1 MLKEMV
7 MAPQA
12 CVSSGAVI
20 AGLVLGLLGVAPSG
34 GAEEPS
40 STVAG
45 TESLPTPAAS
55 APSPRPSP
63 EGRFKERVTVVGT
76 PETISEIPGSAHLL
90 SGSDLERRKRGFDDV
105 HRLLRPIPGLIIQEE
120 EGFGRRPNI
129 GMRGTGTDR
138 SAKIA
143 LMEDGV
149 LIAPAPY
156 SAPAAYYFPA
166 AGRMESIEVRKGS
179 SQIKYGPNTGG
190 GALNLVSTSIPDAF
204 RLSLRAEGGQYG
216 SGKAH
221 LFLGDSSDHVDWLI
235 ETYQGRSSGF
245 KKLDGGGDTGFAL
258 RDYVGKLRLHTSRD
272 AGTYQHLEI
281 KLGATDEDA
290 DETYLGLTQGDFR
303 SDPLRRYSAS
313 QLDLFESSHR
323 QYQARHFVAFSSRLD
338 ATTTVWRNDFTRRW
352 YKLES
357 VLGTGLSGVLERPE
371 NFAAHYAILTGGD
384 SAANALVI
392 RNNNREYYAQGVQT
406 MLGVQVSA
414 GPTRHKI
421 EAGVRYLQDEED
433 RFQQDDGY
441 QMLGGRMS
449 LTRPGAPGSQTNQV
463 VSASAWAFFAQDRV
477 EWGRLSLIPGVRL
490 ERIELQRT
498 DYPRTDPQRTSPTA
512 VLDDDLDVVVPGIGA
527 GLRISPR
534 LDLVA
539 GVHKGFAPP
548 GPGASPDTKAEES
561 VNYELGFRGRSG
573 GLRAEATAFY
583 NDYANMLG
591 RDTLASGGS
600 GSGDQFN
607 AGQVRVF
614 GLESVIQYDLRH
626 AFGFGVSLPV
636 QASYTFTEGEFRNS
650 FQSQYGPWG
659 TVTAGDELPYLP
671 RHQLFARVGVEAQRW
686 TADLSAHYVGR
697 VRTRAGQSELVD
709 TQSTDAA
716 FVLDLTADYAVKGR
730 ALGGELRLFG
740 SIQNLADREYVV
752 ARHPAGARP
761 GLPRTASL
769 GVKLLIGR

>member
-1 MLKEMV
+1 MRRRRKR
-7 MAPQA
+7 
-12 CVSSGAVI
+12 
-20 AGLVLGLLGVAPSG
+20 VLAAALLALLGASS
-34 GAEEPS
+34 ARAQEP
-40 STVAG
+40 
-45 TESLPTPAAS
+45 PAAPATDSQS
-55 APSPRPSP
+55 APPSTAPTAQPSP
-63 EGRFKERVTVVGT
+63 VALFKERVTVVGT
-76 PETISEIPGSAHLL
+76 AETLSEIPGSAHLL
-90 SGSDLERRKRGFDDV
+90 SGSELERRKRGFDDI
-105 HRLLRPIPGLIIQEE
+105 HRVLRPIPGLIIQEE

-204 RLSLRAEGGQYG
+204 RLSLRAEGGQHG

-221 LFLGDSSDHVDWLI
+221 AFLGDSSDHVDWLI

-258 RDYVGKLRLHTSRD
+258 QDYVGKLRLHTARD
-272 AGTYQHLEI
+272 ARRYQHVEI
-281 KLGATDEDA
+281 KLGATEEDA
-290 DETYLGLTQGDFR
+290 DETYLGLTQGDFLN
-303 SDPLRRYSAS
+303 DPLRRYAAS

-323 QYQARHFVAFSSRLD
+323 QYQARHFVVFSSRLD
-338 ATTTVWRNDFTRRW
+338 VTTTAWRNDFTRRW

-371 NFAAHYAILTGGD
+371 NFAAHYAILAGGD

-392 RNNNREYYAQGVQT
+392 RNNSREYYSQGVQT
-406 MLGVQVSA
+406 MLGVQASL
-414 GPTRHKI
+414 GPTRHMI
-421 EAGVRYLQDEED
+421 ETGVRYLQDEED
-433 RFQQDDGY
+433 RFQQDDAY
-441 QMLGGRMS
+441 QMIGGRMN

-463 VSASAWAFFAQDRV
+463 VSASAWALFAQDRI
-477 EWGRLSLIPGVRL
+477 EWGRLSLVPGVRL
-490 ERIELQRT
+490 ERIDLQRT
-498 DYPRTDPQRTSPTA
+498 DYARTDPQRTSPIA
-512 VLDDDLDVVVPGIGA
+512 VLDDDLDVVVPGVGA
-527 GLRISPR
+527 GLNIGPR
-534 LDLVA
+534 LDLIA

-548 GPGASPDTKAEES
+548 GPGANTETRAEES

-573 GLRAEATAFY
+573 GFRVEATAFY
-583 NDYANMLG
+583 NDYDNMLG

-600 GSGDQFN
+600 GSGDLFN
-607 AGQVRVF
+607 AGQVKVL
-614 GLESVIQYDLRH
+614 GLESGMQYDLRD
-626 AFGFGVSLPV
+626 AFGLGISLPV
-636 QASYTFTEGEFRNS
+636 QASYTFTEGEFRNT
-650 FQSQYGPWG
+650 FQSQYAPWG

-671 RHQLFARVGVEAQRW
+671 RHQLFARVGVEAERW

-697 VRTRAGQSELVD
+697 MRTRAGQADFVD

-716 FVLDLTADYAVKGR
+716 FVLDVTAEYAVKGR

-752 ARHPAGARP
+752 GRHPAGARP
-761 GLPRTASL
+761 GLPRTATA